1 MKPDILSLQIAS
13 GILIAAL
20 IITIALYAAHTFRQ
34 RDWWMCLLTSVFT
47 FLIGGTF
54 IAAGLGIVPW
64 Q

>member
-34 RDWWMCLLTSVFT
+34 RDWWMCLLATNAT
-47 FLIGGTF
+47 LLLGGGL
-54 IAAGLGIVPW
+54 IAAGLGIVSW